1 MTIVSD
7 AAGQPVGTGDESIK
21 LDVNGEEVVYHFE
34 KSDDRERF
42 KLSVRDILTGAG
54 FTPAEDYYL
63 TRDIDNHRFA
73 DLNEEIEVE
82 FGERFTAKHQ
92 GQTPV
97 S

>member
-1 MTIVSD
+1 MTIASD
-7 AAGQPVGTGDESIK
+7 AAGQPVGSGDETIK
-21 LDVNGEEVVYHFE
+21 LYVNGEEVVYRFD
-34 KSDDRERF
+34 KPDDRERF
-42 KLSVRDILTGAG
+42 QLSVRDILAGAG

-63 TRDIDNHRFA
+63 TRDKDNHRFT
-73 DLNEEIEVE
+73 DLDEEIEVE

>member
-1 MTIVSD
+1 MTIASD
-7 AAGQPVGTGDESIK
+7 AASHPVGSGDETIK
-21 LDVNGEEVVYHFE
+21 LYVNGEEVVYHFD
-34 KSDDRERF
+34 KADDRERF
-42 KLSVRDILTGAG
+42 KLSVRDILAGAG
-54 FTPAEDYYL
+54 FTPVEDYYL
-63 TRDIDNHRFA
+63 TRDKDNHRFA